1 MDKYFL
7 RLRKED
13 FLKFEVH
20 EFPNCLDNGRLW
32 YDVWIYYKMN
42 DTVYCALVNNSASR
56 TSSDAK
62 KKIKQYLEIIDKEEI
77 LQIFQPG
84 REDPPYHLF
93 NK

>member
-42 DTVYCALVNNSASR
+42 DTVYCTLVNNSASR
-56 TSSDAK
+56 TPSDAK

-84 REDPPYHLF
+84 REDPHYYLF
-93 NK
+93 NE